1 MTRCRDQRSD
11 ALDKQVIL
19 SLAGWSRM
27 VGGFIRLLRTSGNLK
42 ASKSLILEFSNSLRL
57 RLTENRAS
65 VHPLSVGLG
74 KPKEH
79 GPRRPETAVHTQ
91 QGHHRRHPHPG
102 LAWSGGRGQGLGACR
117 TALGTSRDHSALGE
131 ALTRRPAQ
139 VPLCTHLDWPRVET
153 LDSSPPEGLGR
164 PNPCP
169 SWEGNAGLTRTSRGS
184 PPCPLRGVRGSPAGE
199 SPPCPRH

>member
-65 VHPLSVGLG
+65 VHPLSLWAWGNLRNTVPEDQRQRCTYSKAIADATPTLASHGQVG
-74 KPKEH
+74 
-79 GPRRPETAVHTQ
+79 
-91 QGHHRRHPHPG
+91 
-102 LAWSGGRGQGLGACR
+102 GGR
-117 TALGTSRDHSALGE
+117 D
-131 ALTRRPAQ
+131 
-139 VPLCTHLDWPRVET
+139 
-153 LDSSPPEGLGR
+153 
-164 PNPCP
+164 
-169 SWEGNAGLTRTSRGS
+169 
-184 PPCPLRGVRGSPAGE
+184 
-199 SPPCPRH
+199 